1 MQAVV
6 QLNAKPGESVYKLQ
20 ARDPDTDH
28 NIHYF
33 LVRDRTG
40 GRFEVDERTGEV
52 RVKSFEP
59 FMLDKEYVI
68 YVKAEDHNGPT
79 GDRTFQSTEE
89 ARISIMGGKRAPQ
102 FYMPRYETSIPENQR
117 KDSDIIE
124 VKAKSFAERQIRYTL
139 KAQGVGAGTFNIEPT
154 SGIVRLAKEL
164 DFEELRLPKSYNLL
178 VIATEDSGGFST
190 NVDLTI
196 KITDVNDNAPR
207 FELPDYQA
215 LNIDEDIPIGSSILQ
230 VSATDADKDK
240 NAEIVYTV
248 DRDDFLIDAK
258 GIIRSNKRLDADINN
273 TYVFTVRAT
282 DKGDP
287 PLTGTATVR
296 VYTENKNDEAPKF
309 SQDVYTPNV
318 DENAGP
324 DTLVTTV
331 VASDKDGDGILFGFV
346 GGGTTSGMFT
356 IEERTGVIR
365 LTSGSIELDK
375 DKYELNVTARD
386 DGTCCRHGTRNIH
399 TSTALVVVFITDVND
414 NKPVFDDCGS
424 YEPKVEEAAASGSH
438 VITVKATDQDK
449 GHNGQV
455 RYSIVQQPNQKG
467 TKFVVDEITGEIKT
481 NKVFDRE
488 GDDGRFVSVTVK
500 ATDRGSPPLE
510 GVCSFK
516 VCLLYVIS
524 FISSNRFVIFFRLKL
539 PILTIIHHCLIDK
552 NTRNMFAKI
561 RQLEP
566 TFYVFRHRTKMLI

>member
-1 MQAVV
+1 
-6 QLNAKPGESVYKLQ
+6 
-20 ARDPDTDH
+20 
-28 NIHYF
+28 
-33 LVRDRTG
+33 
-40 GRFEVDERTGEV
+40 
-52 RVKSFEP
+52 
-59 FMLDKEYVI
+59 
-68 YVKAEDHNGPT
+68 
-79 GDRTFQSTEE
+79 
-89 ARISIMGGKRAPQ
+89 
-102 FYMPRYETSIPENQR
+102 
-117 KDSDIIE
+117 
-124 VKAKSFAERQIRYTL
+124 
-139 KAQGVGAGTFNIEPT
+139 
-154 SGIVRLAKEL
+154 
-164 DFEELRLPKSYNLL
+164 
-178 VIATEDSGGFST
+178 
-190 NVDLTI
+190 TI
-196 KITDVNDNAPR
+196 KVVDVNDNAPR

-215 LNIDEDIPIGSSILQ
+215 LNIDEDIPIGTSILQ
-230 VSATDADKDK
+230 VSATDMDTGK

-248 DRDDFLIDAK
+248 DRDDFVIDSK
-258 GIIRSNKRLDADINN
+258 GIIRSNKRLDADVNN

-296 VYTENKNDEAPKF
+296 VYTENKNDEVPKF

-365 LTSGSIELDK
+365 LSSGSIELDK

-386 DGTCCRHGTRNIH
+386 DGTCCRNGARTIH
-399 TSTALVVVFITDVND
+399 TSTALVVVFVTDVND
-414 NKPVFDDCGS
+414 NKPEFVDCAS
-424 YEPKVEEAAASGSH
+424 YEPKVEEATQSGTH

-488 GDDGRFVSVTVK
+488 GDDGRFVSLTVK
-500 ATDRGSPPLE
+500 ATDRGTPPLE

-516 VCLLYVIS
+516 VEITDINDNAPLFDRQEYKEYVRQDTAIGTNILRVSASDEDADMNGIISYNLSVLDKASDLEYFRINRESGWISLARPLDGDHYSLRAIATDNGVPQHRATVDISIDVVDRANNPPIWDKAEYGPIRIPENVPIGHKVIS
-524 FISSNRFVIFFRLKL
+524 IKARSGIPDNPTVFYTLMKGGTEQTNKK
-539 PILTIIHHCLIDK
+539 D
-552 NTRNMFAKI
+552 
-561 RQLEP
+561 
-566 TFYVFRHRTKMLI
+566 TFYVIQSPGEGDEIWADICVNSPLDYERINQYNLTVRVQNNGIQQLGSETTVHIYLKDQNDEIPLFIEKEQETVLEGMPIHTK